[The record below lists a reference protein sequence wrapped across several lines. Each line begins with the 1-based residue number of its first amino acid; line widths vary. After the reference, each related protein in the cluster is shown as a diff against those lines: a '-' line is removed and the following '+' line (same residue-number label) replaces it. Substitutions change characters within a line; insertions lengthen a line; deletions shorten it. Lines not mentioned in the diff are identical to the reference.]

1 MVAQTDQTHATSGYT
16 CAGDVTSTDLDLNQ
30 PCSNSQHWLYHAS
43 TGYYGSM
50 WRDTMSYRM
59 SLREDMGT
67 NPSIPSSETKSDIGP
82 IYESV
87 SDGVGME

>member
-1 MVAQTDQTHATSGYT
+1 
-16 CAGDVTSTDLDLNQ
+16 
-30 PCSNSQHWLYHAS
+30 
-43 TGYYGSM
+43 
-50 WRDTMSYRM
+50 MSYRM